1 MDIEFHRKFKKM
13 YRKQNKKV
21 QEKFNVQLDRFINN
35 PFDEK
40 LNNHTLGGDLKA
52 YRSIDVT
59 GDIRAWY
66 KPYKN
71 TVVFVKIGS
80 HSELYG

>member
-1 MDIEFHRKFKKM
+1 MKIEFHRKFKKM
-13 YRKQNKKV
+13 YKKQSRKV
-21 QEKFNVQLDRFINN
+21 QEKFNVQLGLFTNN

-40 LNNHTLGGDLKA
+40 LNNHALGGDLKT

-59 GDIRAWY
+59 GNVRAWY
-66 KPYKN
+66 RPYKN
-71 TVVFVKIGS
+71 TIIFAKIGS

>member
-1 MDIEFHRKFKKM
+1 M
-13 YRKQNKKV
+13 YKKQNKKV
-21 QEKFNVQLDRFINN
+21 QEKFNIQLNRYIIN

-40 LNNHTLGGDLKA
+40 LNNHALTGDLKA
-52 YRSIDVT
+52 YRSIDIT
-59 GDIRAWY
+59 GNIRAWY

-71 TVVFVKIGS
+71 TTTFVKIGS

>member
-1 MDIEFHRKFKKM
+1 MDIEFHKKFKKM
-13 YRKQNKKV
+13 YKKQNKKV
-21 QEKFNVQLDRFINN
+21 QGKFDIQLDRFTID

-40 LNNHTLGGDLKA
+40 LNNHVLGGNLRI

-66 KPYKN
+66 KLYKD
-71 TVVFVKIGS
+71 TIVFVKIGS